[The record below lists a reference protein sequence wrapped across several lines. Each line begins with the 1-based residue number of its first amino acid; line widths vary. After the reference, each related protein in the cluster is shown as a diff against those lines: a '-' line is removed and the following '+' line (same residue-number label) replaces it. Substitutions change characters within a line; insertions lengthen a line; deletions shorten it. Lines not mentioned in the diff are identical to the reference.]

1 MAPIPDRP
9 KVYHITHLD
18 NLAKIIRDGVIW
30 SDAERIRRGLN
41 CEVVGMSEIKRRRLE
56 EIEVDCHPGTMVG
69 QYVPFYFCPR
79 SVMLYILHMGNNPG
93 LTYHGG
99 QGPIVHLR
107 ADLSAVLEW
116 AEDEGRRWAFSKGNA
131 GAYYAEFFNESEKL
145 DELNWDYISR
155 TDWRDP
161 DVKEA
166 KQAELLIEGSFPWD
180 LVETI
185 GVIDRAREQ
194 QVTNVVRNAT
204 HQPRIAVER
213 SWYY

>member
-1 MAPIPDRP
+1 MEPMPNRRKI
-9 KVYHITHLD
+9 YHISHID
-18 NLAKIIRDGVIW
+18 NVTRIIRDGVLW
-30 SDAERIRRGLN
+30 SDAERIRRGLE
-41 CEVVGMSEIKRRRLE
+41 CEVVGMTEIKRRRLE
-56 EIEVDCHPGTMVG
+56 EIEVDCNPGSMVG

-107 ADLSAVLEW
+107 ADLQAVLEW
-116 AEDEGRRWAFSKGNA
+116 AEGEGRHWAFSRGNA
-131 GAYYAEFFNESEKL
+131 GAYYAEFFNEAQRL
-145 DELNWDYISR
+145 DDLNWDFISR

-166 KQAELLIEGSFPWD
+166 KQAELLIEGSFPWE
-180 LVETI
+180 LVEMV
-185 GVIDRAREQ
+185 GVMDQARERQ
-194 QVTNVVRNAT
+194 AAEVVQEAA
-204 HQPRIAVER
+204 HQPRVAIER

>member
-1 MAPIPDRP
+1 MEPMPNRRKI
-9 KVYHITHLD
+9 YHISHID
-18 NLAKIIRDGVIW
+18 NLTRIIRDGVLW
-30 SDAERIRRGLN
+30 SDAERIRRGLE

-56 EIEVDCHPGTMVG
+56 EIEVDCNPGTMVG

-107 ADLSAVLEW
+107 ADLHAILEW
-116 AEDEGRRWAFSKGNA
+116 ADGEGRHWAFSRGNA
-131 GAYYAEFFNESEKL
+131 GAYYAEFFNEAQRL
-145 DELNWDYISR
+145 DDLNWDFISR

-166 KQAELLIEGSFPWD
+166 KQAELLIEGSFPWE
-180 LVETI
+180 LIEMV
-185 GVIDRAREQ
+185 GVMDQARER
-194 QVTNVVRNAT
+194 QVAEVVQEAAN
-204 HQPRIAVER
+204 QPRVAIER